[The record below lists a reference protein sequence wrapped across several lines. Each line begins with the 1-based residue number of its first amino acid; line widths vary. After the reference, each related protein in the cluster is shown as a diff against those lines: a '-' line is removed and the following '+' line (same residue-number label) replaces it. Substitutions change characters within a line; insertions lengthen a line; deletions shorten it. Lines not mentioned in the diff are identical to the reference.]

1 MLSLA
6 LLVWAQFAGASGM
19 TLDPKRVFPQDILSQ
34 QLAAAAQRGDI
45 KRLQTLVAEGGNV
58 KAAGLKDLTLPH
70 FALYAPNPD
79 ALVWL
84 IQQGADPVSRLPN
97 NATVPH
103 YAVAK
108 EESKRKPTAAWIEPL
123 LKLGVSPDLAGT
135 EGDYTLLVLA
145 TIHKN
150 RPAIR
155 ALKAAGANMNLMRN
169 PLDGTALHWA
179 LTGRDLDLAAELA
192 DLGVDPRIKQRL
204 GQDQL
209 DAAQQYC
216 IYLSGTLSGPERQAS
231 FTRLSAAFKKWGLDI
246 PCGF

>member
-1 MLSLA
+1 VG
-6 LLVWAQFAGASGM
+6 LLFGGGSHAM
-19 TLDPKRVFPQDILSQ
+19 NPKQVFPQDPLAQ

-45 KRLQTLVAEGGNV
+45 ARLQKLVAEGGNV
-58 KAAGLKDLTLPH
+58 KAKGLKDLTLPH

-108 EESKRKPTAAWIEPL
+108 EEARRKPTAAWIAPL

-145 TIHKN
+145 TIHGN
-150 RPAIR
+150 RPAIH
-155 ALKAAGANMNLMRN
+155 ALKAAGANMSLMRS
-169 PLDGTALHWA
+169 PLDGTAIHWA
-179 LTGRDLDLAAELA
+179 LTGSDLDLAAELA
-192 DLGVDPRIKQRL
+192 DLGVDPRIRKRSGDL
-204 GQDQL
+204 MLNGAED
-209 DAAQQYC
+209 YC
-216 IYLSGTLSGPERQAS
+216 RSLSGRLIGPERQAS
-231 FTRLSAAFKKWGLDI
+231 FARMSAAFKKWGLDI